1 MASGAVAVCIVLV
14 LILQSSAV
22 ERAEAQAAGP
32 QAAPMACSQCDQMCN
47 SSCEGA
53 GSEPCSYA
61 CGSCQGC
68 MQAYF
73 YRCLPRCGDYCRGAS
88 SPRLVACVVVALLLL
103 SSAVEP
109 LEAAAAAP
117 ATATKPIRCRKCDHA
132 CKKSCK
138 GYGRNSDCSVPCG
151 DPSNKAGCK
160 SCLQAYYSKCLNYC
174 GQACR
179 AVCIN

>member
-1 MASGAVAVCIVLV
+1 M
-14 LILQSSAV
+14 
-22 ERAEAQAAGP
+22 
-32 QAAPMACSQCDQMCN
+32 AAPERRGKN
-47 SSCEGA
+47 SVSLSSRHFTPNTS
-53 GSEPCSYA
+53 GSRSRPHPDIGNHLPSGEPSPLSPLSPT
-61 CGSCQGC
+61 GVG
-68 MQAYF
+68 
-73 YRCLPRCGDYCRGAS
+73 GAS
-88 SPRLVACVVVALLLL
+88 SPRVVACVVVALLLL
-103 SSAVEP
+103 SFAVEP
-109 LEAAAAAP
+109 LEAVAAAAAP

>member
-1 MASGAVAVCIVLV
+1 MPLTTLNHLTSPSRNPHLTLEQQRFSLLTPFHPQHLRIEIPPPSGHRQPPPLWRAFPSIAIVPTGV
-14 LILQSSAV
+14 
-22 ERAEAQAAGP
+22 G
-32 QAAPMACSQCDQMCN
+32 
-47 SSCEGA
+47 
-53 GSEPCSYA
+53 
-61 CGSCQGC
+61 
-68 MQAYF
+68 
-73 YRCLPRCGDYCRGAS
+73 GAS
-88 SPRLVACVVVALLLL
+88 SPRVVACVVVALLLL
-103 SSAVEP
+103 SFAVEP
-109 LEAAAAAP
+109 LEAVAAAAAP